1 MTVPATAL
9 EVLDFWFGNSG
20 AVGAERGKALWFV
33 KSAEV
38 DDEIRARFLPTYER
52 AVSGQ
57 LDDWQQS
64 ALGSLALVI
73 VLDQFSRNMFRD
85 TPRAFA
91 SDPMALA
98 VASQAIEK
106 GFDRQLAPFERA
118 FMYLPFEHSESLT
131 DQQRSLELFA
141 LLEAYPEL
149 AEMRRYAQLH
159 YDVVK
164 RFGRFPHRNAILG
177 RESSEAER
185 DFLGQPGSSF

>member
-20 AVGAERGKALWFV
+20 AVGAEHGKALWFV

-38 DDEIRARFLPTYER
+38 DEEIRARFLPTYER
-52 AVSGQ
+52 AISGQ

-131 DQQRSLELFA
+131 DQQRSVELFS